1 MALLYTFYGD
11 DFTGSTDVLEQLASN
26 GVPAVLYLAP
36 PTPAHLAA
44 FPEAEAVGI
53 AGDSRSRS
61 PKWMSGHFPT
71 IFATL
76 KSFNAPIAHYKF
88 CSTFDSSPSHGSIG
102 RAIELG
108 REVFH
113 PRFVPIVVGA
123 PHLRRYVAFGNL
135 FVAASDGTVQRIDRH
150 PMSRHPVTPMREAD
164 LRLHLRAQTATPI
177 GLVDLRELQAGRAD
191 KAVATQLEAGNHAIL
206 FDTIDTVTQIAIGEL
221 LWQEAQR
228 QPLFSASSSGLTA
241 AIVPALR
248 NAGLLRKSIA
258 VGEVEVATP
267 LLVVSGS
274 CSTVTE
280 RQIRFALAKG
290 YCGIALDPATLLAP
304 NTAASARAAAVKAAV
319 TSLAARR
326 DTILYTSLGLP
337 TTTPHGENL
346 GSVLGSILNEII
358 TLTAVR
364 RVLLCGGDTSSHAV
378 QQLGLYALTWIASL
392 EPGAPL
398 CRAYAEDTHSNLHH
412 IELVL
417 KGGQI
422 GADNFFDVVRNP
434 SR

>member
-26 GVPAVLYLAP
+26 GIPTVLYLNAP
-36 PTPAHLAA
+36 TAAHLAA
-44 FPEAEAVGI
+44 FPEAKAIGI

-61 PKWMSGHFPT
+61 PKWMSNYLPA

-76 KSFNAPIAHYKF
+76 KSFNAPIVHYKV
-88 CSTFDSSPSHGSIG
+88 CSTFDSSPTHGSIG

-108 REVFH
+108 REVCK

-135 FVAASDGTVQRIDRH
+135 FVAAPDGTLQRIDRH
-150 PMSRHPVTPMREAD
+150 PMSHHPVTPMREAD
-164 LRLHLRAQTATPI
+164 LRIHLQAQTDTPI
-177 GLVDLRELQAGRAD
+177 GLVDLTTLQAGTAAE
-191 KAVATQLEAGNHAIL
+191 AVATQLEDGDEAVL
-206 FDTIDTVTQIAIGEL
+206 FDTIDTETQIAVGDL

-248 NAGLLRKSIA
+248 KRGLLPKAAAAAAKIEA
-258 VGEVEVATP
+258 ATP

-274 CSTVTE
+274 CSPITE
-280 RQIRFALAKG
+280 RQIRYALAHG
-290 YCGIALDPATLLAP
+290 YHGIAVDAAALLAP
-304 NTAASARAAAVKAAV
+304 ATATSTHAAAVETAV
-319 TSLAARR
+319 ASLNAGR
-326 DTILYTSLGLP
+326 DAILYTSLGLP
-337 TTTPHGENL
+337 TSAAHGEGL
-346 GSVLGSILNEII
+346 GSALGSLLSEII

-378 QQLGLYALTWIASL
+378 QQLGLYALTWIATL

-398 CRAYAEDTHSNLHH
+398 CRAHADEAHPRLHH
-412 IELVL
+412 LELVL

-422 GADNFFDVVRNP
+422 GADNFFDVVRG
-434 SR
+434 

>member
-1 MALLYTFYGD
+1 
-11 DFTGSTDVLEQLASN
+11 
-26 GVPAVLYLAP
+26 
-36 PTPAHLAA
+36 
-44 FPEAEAVGI
+44 
-53 AGDSRSRS
+53 
-61 PKWMSGHFPT
+61 MSGHLPT
-71 IFATL
+71 IFTTL
-76 KSFNAPIAHYKF
+76 KSFNAPIAHYKV

-108 REVFH
+108 REVFQ

-135 FVAASDGTVQRIDRH
+135 FVAAPNGTVQRIDRH

-164 LRLHLRAQTATPI
+164 LRVHLRAQTATPI
-177 GLVDLRELQAGRAD
+177 GLVDLRELQAGTAA
-191 KAVATQLEAGNHAIL
+191 KALATQLEAGNRAIL
-206 FDTIDTVTQIAIGEL
+206 FDTIDTVTQIAVGEL

-248 NAGLLRKSIA
+248 KAGLLRKSIA
-258 VGEVEVATP
+258 VGRVEAATP

-274 CSTVTE
+274 CSAVTE
-280 RQIRFALAKG
+280 RQIRFALARG

-304 NTAASARAAAVKAAV
+304 DTAASARAAIVKAAV
-319 TSLAARR
+319 TALGARR

-337 TTTPHGENL
+337 TTTPHGESL
-346 GSVLGSILNEII
+346 GSVLGSILSEII

-434 SR
+434 PQ